1 MYATKGGSLAG
12 CRKRGSLRLHAKF
25 PSLRLELGNAKRVF
39 HNLPRLAPHCRAL
52 SRQGPEDLW
61 PSLATPARP
70 LLARRSRGYSG
81 NTGKCPAWKKEKR
94 PKSNRSQR
102 PAWPLLVSSSPR
114 WRGQQGI
121 FGSLPLVFF
130 FVSFLPPPASRVRF
144 PPTSQRLFASVFG
157 VFFCPAPAQ
166 RRRRDNAGSSPQT
179 PKAAMTEGGKYEKSR
194 AQAPPFA
201 EQSPRGSAA
210 EG

>member
-70 LLARRSRGYSG
+70 APCSTLLWLFRQHGPCVEER
-81 NTGKCPAWKKEKR
+81 KKTEI
-94 PKSNRSQR
+94 KSLTAPSL
-102 PAWPLLVSSSPR
+102 AALVSSSLR

-121 FGSLPLVFF
+121 FGSLPLCFS
-130 FVSFLPPPASRVRF
+130 VSFLPPPASRVRF
-144 PPTSQRLFASVFG
+144 PPTSQRLFASIFG
-157 VFFCPAPAQ
+157 VFFFALPLPREEDAIMRGPPTTHPSKSVGDD
-166 RRRRDNAGSSPQT
+166 R
-179 PKAAMTEGGKYEKSR
+179 GGEHEKSR
-194 AQAPPFA
+194 ASAPLF
-201 EQSPRGSAA
+201 R
-210 EG
+210 